1 MVLNIRHPDGL
12 AAAKRLAERAD
23 VLVQNFRPG
32 TLERL
37 GLGYEDA
44 LKLNPGLVYCNISGF
59 GGTGPYS
66 RRGGFD
72 LVAQGM
78 SGLMSITGAPGSDP
92 VKVGV
97 PVTDLNAGMYSA
109 YGILSAY
116 IGRLRTGR
124 GQLVDTSLLEAGLAY
139 TFWESAIYFATGETP
154 TPLGSA
160 HRMSAPYQAFRTA
173 DGHVNIGAANQA
185 NWERLCVAIDRR
197 DLLADARFA
206 SNADRMA
213 NLGALV
219 ETLQGT
225 FETRESAHWLEA
237 LEREGVPAGPINDM
251 AQVYADPQVQA
262 RDMVVEMEHP
272 AAGRNPQH
280 RHPGQ
285 AVGDAGV
292 GAPSAAHAGAAHRR
306 GAGGAGLRGGG
317 SGRDEG
323 ERRGGVGGAIDPLV
337 GVYSP
342 QSLSRLHS
350 FQDFLSRLHLRHAQ
364 FESLLEVLPQL
375 RRRAE
380 VARQAQ
386 GRVGCYSALA
396 VQDSSDAIGR
406 DIQRLS

>member
-1 MVLNIRHPDGL
+1 MTPTLPLEGVSVLDFTQIMAGPFCTMLLADMGADVVKVEKPSGGDDTRRMGPPFVNGESAAFLGINRNKRSVVLNIRHPDGL
-12 AAAKRLAERAD
+12 AAARRLAERAD

-44 LKLNPGLVYCNISGF
+44 LRLNPGLVYCNISGF

-97 PVTDLNAGMYSA
+97 PITDLNAGMYSA

-116 IGRLRTGR
+116 ISRLRTGR

-154 TPLGSA
+154 SPLGSA
-160 HRMSAPYQAFRTA
+160 HRMSAPYQAFRTS

-185 NWERLCVAIDRR
+185 NWERLCVAIDRQ
-197 DLLADARFA
+197 DLLADPRFA

-213 NLGALV
+213 NLDALV
-219 ETLQGT
+219 ETLQRT
-225 FETRESAHWLEA
+225 FEARESAHWLEA

-251 AQVYADPQVQA
+251 AQVYADPQVIA
-262 RDMVVEMEHP
+262 RDMVVELDHP
-272 AAGRNPQH
+272 AAGRIRNIGIPVKLSETPASVRRPPPTLGQH
-280 RHPGQ
+280 TAEVLAELGY
-285 AVGDAGV
+285 
-292 GAPSAAHAGAAHRR
+292 AADDIAA
-306 GAGGAGLRGGG
+306 LRE
-317 SGRDEG
+317 S
-323 ERRGGVGGAIDPLV
+323 GAI
-337 GVYSP
+337 
-342 QSLSRLHS
+342 
-350 FQDFLSRLHLRHAQ
+350 A
-364 FESLLEVLPQL
+364 
-375 RRRAE
+375 
-380 VARQAQ
+380 
-386 GRVGCYSALA
+386 
-396 VQDSSDAIGR
+396 
-406 DIQRLS
+406 